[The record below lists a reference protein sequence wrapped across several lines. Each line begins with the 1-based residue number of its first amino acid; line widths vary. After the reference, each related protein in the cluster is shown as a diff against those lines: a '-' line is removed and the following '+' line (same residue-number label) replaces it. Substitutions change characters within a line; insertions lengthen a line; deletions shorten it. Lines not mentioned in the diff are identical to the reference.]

1 MSYTESLLANGERIL
16 RRAHQH
22 WFVLVWNARWAVA
35 ALIAAVALVILR
47 TASNATGPVMDI
59 LGFVT
64 LGLFIGSLVWL
75 AWSYLR
81 YQNEE
86 YTITNRRLIHA
97 EGVINKKSTDSSLE
111 KINDAVLTQSAF
123 GRIFGFGDLDVL
135 TASET
140 GIDRLRMLIDAN
152 GFKKAMLE
160 AKHELELEYNRPTSP
175 PLRAT
180 PVEAVGTM
188 TEQVRTAAGG
198 GTAAGDGRAVGAAM
212 TAGPATT
219 AGPAAAAPSR
229 AAMTADEVTDA
240 LSRLADLRDRGA
252 ITPEEYEAKKSELLA
267 RL

>member
-1 MSYTESLLANGERIL
+1 MPYTDTLLANGERIV

-35 ALIAAVALVILR
+35 ALVAAAVLVVLR
-47 TASNATGPVMDI
+47 TASGATGPVMDI

-64 LGLFIGSLVWL
+64 LGLFVGGLIWIG
-75 AWSYLR
+75 WSYLR

-86 YTITNRRLIHA
+86 YAITNRRLIHA
-97 EGVINKKSTDSSLE
+97 EGVINKRSMDSSLE
-111 KINDAVLTQSAF
+111 KINDAELTQSVF

-140 GIDRLRMLIDAN
+140 GIDRLRMLRDAN

-180 PVEAVGTM
+180 PVEPVGTM
-188 TEQVRTAAGG
+188 TEQVRTAAGD
-198 GTAAGDGRAVGAAM
+198 GTGSV
-212 TAGPATT
+212 TPS
-219 AGPAAAAPSR
+219 SR
-229 AAMTADEVTDA
+229 AAMSADEVTDA